1 MFDPDT
7 NGGTGRRRSLLD
19 FTRDRR
25 AGVAGTE
32 HAPVDSGTARDELE
46 DIIGVRKTAGET
58 PVDRQDLIDRIR
70 AAARDIR
77 EDEAAAMS
85 GNDRPAAQ
93 GQEASAANRTSG
105 MPAGQPAAPSR
116 SGGGGGG
123 GSGPRDGAL
132 IDPGALIASAW
143 HNRLFIVFMTLLGA
157 ALGVML
163 ALSTPHKYEA
173 VSQLVLDPREL
184 RLTDTDFLPQSY
196 SAEAMLALVDSQV
209 EIVSSSPV
217 LQTVVDDLDLADDP
231 EFNGLASAGIGGVMG
246 FVRDL
251 FSGQGDA
258 RANRNFLAVQS
269 LSRDVAVYRGE
280 KTFIVYVSVTTE
292 DPGKSAL
299 IANRIVD
306 VYIAKQREAQ
316 SALFERTSAALTRQL
331 DELRL
336 DVEAAETRVEQY
348 KADNDLVDAGGS
360 LISDAQIIRLNQ
372 QLAELRAQRAEVQVR
387 AETASQLDIDSV
399 LSGTAPE
406 ILQSSTIGELRAEYA
421 AAKRTTDALAT
432 SLGPRHPQR
441 IAAEQAVKTARSEIR
456 NELRRIVEAT
466 QTELKRIVQSEQQL
480 AADLAIL
487 KSKQVTTSTDQ
498 VRLREL
504 EREASATS
512 EIYESFLKR
521 ARETRE
527 QQNLNT
533 SNIRVIS
540 EATPPIK
547 PIGPSRKI
555 IAAAGVVLGFLAGL
569 AVVMMLGAYRSLA
582 SGIQRSAEP
591 VPEPAPA
598 PAGTGTAVEEPP
610 LPAPLSERP
619 PVVDTPSP
627 GGPEERVAQPVDDWP
642 QQPIFEPDAPDFE
655 DDAESIRQD
664 IRQVREAVERL
675 KRAREEARIRGTY
688 ASH

>member
-7 NGGTGRRRSLLD
+7 DGGTGRRRSLLD

-25 AGVAGTE
+25 AGAAGEE
-32 HAPVDSGTARDELE
+32 HAPVDNGTARDELE
-46 DIIGVRKTAGET
+46 DIIGVRKSAGEA
-58 PVDRQDLIDRIR
+58 PVDRQALIERIR
-70 AAARDIR
+70 AAAGDIR
-77 EDEAAAMS
+77 EDGAAAMS
-85 GNDRPAAQ
+85 GNDAPAMP
-93 GQEASAANRTSG
+93 GHGTSAAG
-105 MPAGQPAAPSR
+105 KAGAMPAGQPAAPSR
-116 SGGGGGG
+116 TGGGG

-132 IDPGALIASAW
+132 VDPVTLIATAW
-143 HNRLFIVFMTLLGA
+143 HHRLFIIFMTLLGA

-209 EIVSSSPV
+209 KIVNSSPV

-231 EFNGLASAGIGGVMG
+231 EFNGLASAGIGGVVG

-251 FSGQGDA
+251 FTGQGDA
-258 RANRNFLAVQS
+258 QANRNFLAVQS

-331 DELRL
+331 DELRQ

-360 LISDAQIIRLNQ
+360 LISDEQIIRLNQ
-372 QLAELRAQRAEVQVR
+372 QLAQLRAQRAEVQVR

-421 AAKRTTDALAT
+421 GAKRAADALAT

-441 IAAEQAVKTARSEIR
+441 IAAEQALKTARSEIR

-466 QTELKRIVQSEQQL
+466 QTELRRIVQSEQQL

-487 KSKQVTTSTDQ
+487 KSKQVTTSTDL

-512 EIYESFLKR
+512 AIYESFLKR

-547 PIGPSRKI
+547 PTGPSRKI
-555 IAAAGVVLGFLAGL
+555 IAAGGAVLGFLAGL

-582 SGIQRSAEP
+582 SGIQRGAAP
-591 VPEPAPA
+591 VPGPAPA
-598 PAGTGTAVEEPP
+598 PAGPGIAVEEPP
-610 LPAPLSERP
+610 QPAPAAELP

-627 GGPEERVAQPVDDWP
+627 GGQGERAAHQGAEDDWP
-642 QQPIFEPDAPDFE
+642 QQPILGPGDPDFE
-655 DDAESIRQD
+655 DDAESIRHD

-675 KRAREEARIRGTY
+675 KKAREEARIRGTY